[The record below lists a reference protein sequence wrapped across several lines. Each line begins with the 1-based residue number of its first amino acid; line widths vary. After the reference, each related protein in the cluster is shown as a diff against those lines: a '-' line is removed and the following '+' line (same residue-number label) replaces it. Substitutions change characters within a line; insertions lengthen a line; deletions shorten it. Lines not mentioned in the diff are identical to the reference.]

1 MQSGCAMKDSSKQLT
16 GGGSPVVALPP
27 QLDLEMQTSSQQKR
41 GCQVSSSAGS
51 IGRMLRA

>member
-1 MQSGCAMKDSSKQLT
+1 MKDSSKQLT

-27 QLDLEMQTSSQQKR
+27 QLDLEMQTSSQQKQ